1 MTFPNKPLTDD
12 EWRYIVQLLS
22 NEYDCNENPT
32 ALAALKKITGVASTG
47 GDRTITGAVRFFAA
61 DEQVR
66 EQGVNSVI
74 GKLMTPAGFDVEHT
88 GGGIYLWAKSIA
100 ADDRFS
106 MNLSGG
112 DGDLG
117 EKINE
122 AFGLGVYD
130 EDGNQVGWYE
140 SIDLHDALA
149 HAAECE
155 ADVAAF
161 IKKHPFN

>member
-66 EQGVNSVI
+66 EHGVNSVI
-74 GKLMTPAGFDVEHT
+74 GKLMTPAGFEVEHT
-88 GGGIYLWAKSIA
+88 GGGIYLWGKPIA
-100 ADDRFS
+100 ADHWLY
-106 MNLSGG
+106 LSGA
-112 DGDLG
+112 DTDLG
-117 EKINE
+117 EKVNE
-122 AFGLGVYD
+122 AFGVGVYD
-130 EDGNQVGWYE
+130 DHGQQVGWYV
-140 SIDLHDALA
+140 STDLHDALA
-149 HAAECE
+149 HAAQCE
-155 ADVAAF
+155 SDVAAF